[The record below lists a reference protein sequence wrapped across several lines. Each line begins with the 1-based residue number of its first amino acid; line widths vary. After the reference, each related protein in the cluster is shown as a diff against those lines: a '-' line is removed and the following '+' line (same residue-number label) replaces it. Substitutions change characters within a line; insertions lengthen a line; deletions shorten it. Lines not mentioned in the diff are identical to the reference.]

1 MKSCTTIIRTAF
13 FVGLVALAGGFMTS
27 EARAQKTT
35 AKFDQNAPFSSY
47 KTFMFSEKNGARN
60 PFVNEMILA
69 AIERELVARGLT
81 KVDANPD
88 LRIAYMA
95 GTGADLRVAET
106 SFGYN
111 VNPAYEGLVPMG
123 NASWVV
129 TTGTLVIDLYDNK
142 SDRVVFRGT
151 AKQALERAP
160 SGDPVADAKTVSK
173 TVNNGIAKIFKK
185 YPSAGK
191 SK

>member
-1 MKSCTTIIRTAF
+1 MKSLTTMIWKL
-13 FVGLVALAGGFMTS
+13 FVAGFVVLAGAFITS
-27 EARAQKTT
+27 QAQAQKTT

-60 PFVNEMILA
+60 PFVNEMIMA

-81 KVDANPD
+81 RVDANPD

-95 GTGADLRVAET
+95 ASGPNLRVAET

-111 VNPAYEGLVPMG
+111 VNLAYEGLVPTGTAM
-123 NASWVV
+123 WDV

-151 AKQALERAP
+151 AKEALQRAP
-160 SGDPVADAKTVSK
+160 GPDPIADAKVVSK
-173 TVNNGIAKIFKK
+173 TVNKGIAKIFKK
-185 YPSAGK
+185 YPATGK